1 MGHLERLRT
10 FLYKYIFHSF
20 KTTMNMLFLPIVIL
34 CILVTGGV
42 STYIATAQIEENTY
56 QSMNDTIYQTKNYLD
71 HTLSDLFSQLV
82 SISYDSRLVSLLM
95 KEQEQIVPEDYIP
108 IDKNLQI
115 IYGRYSTILESATI
129 DLNVGEFLI
138 YQSEFT
144 KKPVIDYDDFFV
156 NYKPNSENF
165 KWKNVHEDAAFHTG
179 NSVMSMYKLLELN
192 ELEKKGIVLFNI
204 REEFFGK
211 VLSRSLIGENGYL
224 ALISEDGIYQS
235 KELESKYT
243 LDDKTFQKL
252 HQLSNPKDQI
262 TYTNEDNE
270 EMIVIYD
277 TLESNGWKIAA
288 IVPEDDL
295 LNKVEYIKIFAL
307 FLIIIMIGL
316 VVFVTNIFISY
327 MSKPFQKLAKQM
339 DLVNENHL
347 YLEEKISG
355 PKEMRVLNRGFI
367 ELIDRIN
374 VLMDQVILEQEE
386 KRQLEFAIMHAQ
398 INPHFL
404 YNTLYSIKGLCDM
417 GMTKE
422 ASQMVT
428 ALSNFFR
435 IGISKGKEI
444 ISVKEEIEHI
454 ENYLIIQEMRYGD
467 DFTYEIE
474 VEGSILDNEIVK
486 LSLQPLIENAIYH
499 GVKQKRSQGKIVI
512 KGYRDADR
520 IYMEVIDNG
529 SGISEE
535 RLEAIH
541 AELQLTYQDQ
551 KQYIGIGIKSVN
563 DRIKMQYGE
572 AYGLTIRSVYGEG
585 TSMIITIPVTTGG
598 LD

>member
-1 MGHLERLRT
+1 M
-10 FLYKYIFHSF
+10 
-20 KTTMNMLFLPIVIL
+20 
-34 CILVTGGV
+34 
-42 STYIATAQIEENTY
+42 
-56 QSMNDTIYQTKNYLD
+56 
-71 HTLSDLFSQLV
+71 
-82 SISYDSRLVSLLM
+82 
-95 KEQEQIVPEDYIP
+95 
-108 IDKNLQI
+108 
-115 IYGRYSTILESATI
+115 
-129 DLNVGEFLI
+129 I

-192 ELEKKGIVLFNI
+192 ELEKKGIVLLNI

-474 VEGSILDNEIVK
+474 VEESILDNEIVK

-499 GVKQKRSQGKIVI
+499 GVKQKRGQGKIVI

-520 IYMEVIDNG
+520 IYMDVIDNG

-598 LD
+598 LTKDV

>member
-1 MGHLERLRT
+1 M
-10 FLYKYIFHSF
+10 YNYIFHSF
-20 KTTMNMLFLPIVIL
+20 KTTINMLFLPIVIV

-42 STYIATAQIEENTY
+42 STYIATAQIEENAY
-56 QSMNDTIYQTKNYLD
+56 KNMNDTIYQTKNYLD

-82 SISYDSRLVSLLM
+82 SISYDSRLMGLLI

-129 DLNVGEFLI
+129 DLNEGEFLI
-138 YQSEFT
+138 YQSAFT
-144 KKPVIDYDDFFV
+144 KKPVVQYDEFFA
-156 NYKPNSENF
+156 NYEADSENF
-165 KWKNVHEDAAFHTG
+165 KWKNVHEDVAFHTG
-179 NSVMSMYKLLELN
+179 NQVMAMYKLLETNDLTN
-192 ELEKKGIVLFNI
+192 RGIVLFNI

-243 LDDKTFQKL
+243 VDDETFQKL
-252 HQLSNPKDQI
+252 HQLKNPKDQI
-262 TYTNEDNE
+262 TYKNEDNE

-277 TLESNGWKIAA
+277 TLESNGWKIAV

-295 LNKVEYIKIFAL
+295 LNKVKYIKVFTIL
-307 FLIIIMIGL
+307 LIIIMIGL
-316 VVFVTNIFISY
+316 VVFMTNIFISY

-347 YLEEKISG
+347 YLDEQISG

-367 ELIDRIN
+367 ELIERIN

-422 ASQMVT
+422 ASQMVS

-444 ISVKEEIEHI
+444 ISIKEEIEHI

-467 DFTYEIE
+467 DFTYEIK
-474 VEGSILDNEIVK
+474 VEENILENEIVK

-499 GVKQKRSQGKIVI
+499 GVKQKRGQGKIVI
-512 KGYRDADR
+512 QGYGDVQH
-520 IYMEVIDNG
+520 IYLEVSDNG

-535 RLEAIH
+535 RLEAIN
-541 AELQLTYQDQ
+541 AELQLEYQQQ

-572 AYGLTIRSVYGEG
+572 AYGLTIRSKYGEG

-598 LD
+598 LTKDV